1 MKKVLVIIVS
11 YNFEHWIERCLKSLR
26 KSSYPVSVTVIDN
39 CSKDCTTEIIE
50 QRYPDVRLI
59 KNKQNL
65 GFGQANNIGMH
76 IALQENYD
84 AVFLLNQDAW
94 IDENTIG
101 TLLKAHQNNPEY
113 GILSPV
119 HLNGKGDKPD
129 QGFAVYTGIKELN
142 QLSGENEPIES
153 GYINAAF
160 WLIPAKVLGEIGGF
174 SSLFYHYGEDTDY
187 INRIKYHGYKI
198 GYIPSVF
205 GCHDREF
212 RTADHNAFLRSEK
225 VFLLSEYAN
234 INYSFIQAFGYG
246 VLAAIKKAGKA
257 LAHKKIKDSVAFI
270 KIASDILL
278 RTPEV
283 IKTRKINKKKS

>member
-11 YNFEHWIERCLKSLR
+11 YNFEHWIERCLGSLR
-26 KSSYPVSVTVIDN
+26 KSSYHVSVMVIDN
-39 CSKDCTTEIIE
+39 CSKDRTTEIIE
-50 QRYPDVRLI
+50 QHYPEVRLI

-65 GFGQANNIGMH
+65 GFGQANNIGVN
-76 IALQENYD
+76 ISLQEDYD

-94 IDENTIG
+94 IDKETIG
-101 TLLKAHQNNPEY
+101 TLLKTHQKNPDY

-129 QGFAVYTGIKELN
+129 HGFSTYTGIKELY
-142 QLSGENEPIES
+142 QLSGRNEPVES

-160 WLIPAKVLGEIGGF
+160 WLIPAKVLREIGGF
-174 SSLFYHYGEDTDY
+174 SPLFYHYGEDTDY

-198 GYIPSVF
+198 GYVPSVF
-205 GCHDREF
+205 GYHDREF
-212 RTADHNAFLRSEK
+212 RTADHNTFLRSEK

-234 INYSFIQAFGYG
+234 INYSFPQAFGYG

-257 LAHKKIKDSVAFI
+257 LAHKKIKDSVAFMQI
-270 KIASDILL
+270 TSDILL

-283 IKTRKINKKKS
+283 VRTRKINKKKS